1 MTHIATCGHD
11 ITYSKSFAVTM
22 KVEVIDFALD
32 RYVDA
37 EETGVY
43 CEACTKE
50 MRADQEY
57 IADEQYTDENGEYVE
72 CP

>member
-11 ITYSKSFAVTM
+11 IAYSKSFSVTM

-32 RYVDA
+32 RLVDA

-43 CEACTKE
+43 CEACTKD
-50 MRADQEY
+50 MRAYPEY
-57 IADEQYTDENGEYVE
+57 VADEQCTDENGEYVE
-72 CP
+72 